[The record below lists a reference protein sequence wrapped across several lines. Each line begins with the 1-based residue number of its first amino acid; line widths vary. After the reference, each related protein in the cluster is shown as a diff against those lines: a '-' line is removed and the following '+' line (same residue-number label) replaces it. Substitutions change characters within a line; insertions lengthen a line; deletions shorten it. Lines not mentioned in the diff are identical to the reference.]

1 MQHILQDQ
9 ERVIQDLK
17 QKLEKSQQVE
27 TFLSTSLEV
36 EVRNKEE
43 IETK

>member
-27 TFLSTSLEV
+27 TSLSTSLEV